1 LGTELKTEEGG
12 VRSADFPR
20 TDLTIM
26 NDNVRL
32 VPGME
37 LGCEAMFTPTGGRD
51 ALVIGEFTL
60 TGQELNGVASRLE
73 AGGIEITAVHKHL
86 PDENPRLWWLHYA
99 GYGDPVRNAATLR
112 AALELTATPLSPTE
126 ASQPV
131 TPPLDTAV
139 LDRIIRHPG
148 AMEDGAYQIHVP
160 LSYPV
165 TDTRT
170 GVRLPYLM
178 EASTLLMFQPLNG
191 GKVAINGD
199 VTMTADQID
208 PVIRAL
214 RGGGIDIVTLHSHL
228 THEQP
233 RLFYIHF
240 WSTGDPVTLAT
251 TLRSALDAAHTP

>member
-1 LGTELKTEEGG
+1 
-12 VRSADFPR
+12 
-20 TDLTIM
+20 
-26 NDNVRL
+26 
-32 VPGME
+32 ME
-37 LGCEAMFTPTGGRD
+37 LGSEAMFAPTGGQN

-60 TGQELNGVASRLE
+60 KGPELNRVVSRLE

-112 AALELTATPLSPTE
+112 AALELTATPLPPAE
-126 ASQPV
+126 ASQSAG
-131 TPPLDTAV
+131 PPLDTPA

-148 AMEDGAYQIHVP
+148 TMEDGAYQIHVP
-160 LSYPV
+160 LNFPV

-170 GVRLPYLM
+170 GVTLPYLM
-178 EASTLLMFQPLNG
+178 EASTLLMFQPLSG

-199 VTMTADQID
+199 FAMTAEQID

-214 RGGGIDIVTLHSHL
+214 RGGGIDIVSLHSHL

-233 RLFYIHF
+233 RLFYMHF
-240 WSTGDPVTLAT
+240 WSTGDPVALAT